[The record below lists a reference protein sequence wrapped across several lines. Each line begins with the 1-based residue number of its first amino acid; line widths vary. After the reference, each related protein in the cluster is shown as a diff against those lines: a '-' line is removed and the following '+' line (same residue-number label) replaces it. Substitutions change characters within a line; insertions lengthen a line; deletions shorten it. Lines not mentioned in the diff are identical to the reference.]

1 MKIAI
6 AIQGKNVDLYPILRM
21 ACAEAK
27 KKLGTRKHVI
37 PIKVINEPWGHI
49 VLIEYNGVYA
59 KSSGVRGS
67 KMNEK

>member
-6 AIQGKNVDLYPILRM
+6 AIQSKNVDLYPILRM
-21 ACAEAK
+21 ACVEAK
-27 KKLGTRKHVI
+27 KKLGTRNHVT

-49 VLIEYNGVYA
+49 VVVEYNGVYE

-67 KMNEK
+67 KMDEK